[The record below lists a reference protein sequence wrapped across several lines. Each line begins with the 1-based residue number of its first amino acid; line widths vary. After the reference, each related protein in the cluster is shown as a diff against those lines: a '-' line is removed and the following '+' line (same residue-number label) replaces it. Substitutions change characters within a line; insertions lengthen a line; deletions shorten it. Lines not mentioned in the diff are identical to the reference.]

1 MFTEHEQLNL
11 MHEALR
17 LLSAGHAEQAHVEL
31 CNLASQTPAESRC
44 YPAIIG
50 TANWIHPLENP
61 QTARY
66 QLAKALIKLEAK

>member
-1 MFTEHEQLNL
+1 MYSEQEQLNL

-17 LLSAGHAEQAHVEL
+17 LLAIGHVEAAHVEL
-31 CNLASQTPAESRC
+31 SNLASQTPTESRC